1 MSWPWLHLE
10 YDGKVCCLV
19 FPLNYCGVLV
29 FVFFCFL
36 IKQHFYFQGKVVHQ
50 GLSIQSSFSQRVRL
64 QQILSLTEDMRFYY
78 KRLRSN
84 RVELEPRRKTK
95 VCVPF
100 HRTCT
105 SSLILKAISFYCKIC
120 INAFFFFVFFFQIA
134 NIYFDAGTQCGDHCY
149 VGLPFVLKC
158 K

>member
-1 MSWPWLHLE
+1 MEKYIQFIFCW
-10 YDGKVCCLV
+10 DIVQKV
-19 FPLNYCGVLV
+19 G
-29 FVFFCFL
+29 FFFL
-36 IKQHFYFQGKVVHQ
+36 FFFLLLLSSQGKVVHQ

-64 QQILSLTEDMRFYY
+64 QQILSLTEDTRFYF

-95 VCVPF
+95 VSVWF
-100 HRTCT
+100 HKLHSWC
-105 SSLILKAISFYCKIC
+105 LILKAICILKWLFYKSLSLLCLFSFL
-120 INAFFFFVFFFQIA
+120 FSFQIA
-134 NIYFDAGTQCGDHCY
+134 NIYFDASLQCGDHCY